1 MSISDIKYENY
12 ELESALDEVAALKE
26 KIKELK
32 AERDFFRAGR
42 DTWKDLADAHRDTI
56 AYLRKELNE
65 TTDAYNELYDMVEHG
80 ST

>member
-32 AERDFFRAGR
+32 AERD
-42 DTWKDLADAHRDTI
+42 TWKDLADAHRDTI
-56 AYLRKELNE
+56 AYLAKELNE